1 MRPYRR
7 RKAVQWLLIASL
19 MIAMVVVPFLLLEE
33 PVLRFT
39 DLLLNAHHRWMLTGL
54 VIGLLASDVFLP
66 VPSSLVGTGA
76 SALLGFSGGFAA
88 TWLGLT
94 LGCALGYWFGTT
106 AGRNLVLR
114 VVSEEELASAENL
127 FARFGTLAL
136 LMCRAVPVFAEVSV
150 VFAGISRM
158 PFKTFGIVVATS
170 NAGLGAAY
178 AAIGYFA
185 LTIDSFLFG
194 LIGAIALPAV
204 AGLVVK
210 SVRRAEPGS

>member
-1 MRPYRR
+1 MRPNRR
-7 RKAVQWLLIASL
+7 RTAVHWLLATSL

-33 PVLRFT
+33 PFLRFT
-39 DLLLNAHHRWMLTGL
+39 GLLLNAHHRWMLSGL
-54 VIGLLASDVFLP
+54 VVGLLAADVFLP

-76 SALLGFSGGFAA
+76 SALLGFAGGFAA

-94 LGCALGYWFGTT
+94 LGCVLGYWFGTT
-106 AGRNLVLR
+106 AGRGLVSR
-114 VVSEEELASAENL
+114 VVSEEELVSAENL
-127 FARFGTLAL
+127 FVRFGTLAL

-158 PFKTFGIVVATS
+158 PFRTFGIVVATS

-185 LTIDSFLFG
+185 LTVDSFLFG
-194 LIGAIALPAV
+194 LIGAIALPV
-204 AGLVVK
+204 IAGLIVK
-210 SVRRAEPGS
+210 RSV